1 MSFDVVC
8 TGPVF
13 LDLTFEGLDEL
24 PAPGRERFARELH
37 ETPGG
42 SAITAVGL
50 ARLGLRVAVAA
61 PLGIDVAGSTV
72 SRLLDA
78 EGVWS
83 AADTTGGR
91 TAVTAVLPLDGERAF
106 VTYDASAH
114 VDPALVERLQ
124 PRAVIVGLDQLHLIP
139 DDAFAYVVVGDRE
152 AERYA
157 GALPGEVRRVRALL
171 ANRSEA
177 ERLTGERDP
186 EAAALVLAE
195 QVPIAVVSCGAV
207 GAVAASDGNVF
218 DCPAPPVEVR
228 DTTGAGDLLAAAYV
242 WGDLEGLPLVER
254 LRRAVV
260 YSALSVQV
268 ATGAAGAATSDELE
282 RALAELDPAIMQTA
296 SVKEGA

>member
-1 MSFDVVC
+1 M
-8 TGPVF
+8 T
-13 LDLTFEGLDEL
+13 LL
-24 PAPGRERFARELH
+24 
-37 ETPGG
+37 
-42 SAITAVGL
+42 
-50 ARLGLRVAVAA
+50 
-61 PLGIDVAGSTV
+61 
-72 SRLLDA
+72 RLLEA
-78 EGVWS
+78 EGVGC
-83 AADTTGGR
+83 AGETGGR
-91 TAVTAVLPLDGERAF
+91 TPVTAVLPLDGERAF
-106 VTYDASAH
+106 VTYDPSAY
-114 VDPALVERLQ
+114 VEPGLVERLR

-139 DDAFAYVVVGDRE
+139 GDTLAYVVVGDRQ

-157 GALPGEVRRVRALL
+157 GALPPDARRARALL

-186 EAAALVLAE
+186 EAAAVVLAE
-195 QVPIAVVSCGAV
+195 QVPVAVVSCGAV

-260 YSALSVQV
+260 YSALSVQA
-268 ATGAAGAATSDELE
+268 ATGVAGAATHDELE

-296 SVKEGA
+296 SAKEGA

>member
-1 MSFDVVC
+1 MTFDVVC

-24 PAPGRERFARELH
+24 PAPGRERFALELH

-61 PLGIDVAGSTV
+61 PLGSDVAGTTV
-72 SRLLDA
+72 SRLLEA
-78 EGVWS
+78 EGVSS
-83 AADTTGGR
+83 ANTTGGR

-106 VTYDASAH
+106 VTYEPSAR

-139 DDAFAYVVVGDRE
+139 DDTFAYVVVGDRE

-157 GALPGEVRRVRALL
+157 GALPREVRRVRALL

-177 ERLTGERDP
+177 ERLTGEGDA
-186 EAAALVLAE
+186 EAAALALAE
-195 QVPIAVVSCGAV
+195 HVPVAVVSCGAV
-207 GAVAASDGNVF
+207 GAVAACDGNVF
-218 DCPAPPVEVR
+218 DCPAPRVEVR

-260 YSALSVQV
+260 YSALSVRA
-268 ATGAAGAATSDELE
+268 ATGVAGAATYDELE